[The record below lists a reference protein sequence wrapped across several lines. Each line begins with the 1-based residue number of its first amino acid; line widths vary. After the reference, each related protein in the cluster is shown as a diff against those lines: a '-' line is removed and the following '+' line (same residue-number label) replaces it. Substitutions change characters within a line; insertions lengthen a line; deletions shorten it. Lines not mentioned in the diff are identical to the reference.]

1 MLTELLGKGEFG
13 EVYLSIDKE
22 TNIKY
27 ATKKMKK
34 AYVNSPQIRKYFY
47 DEVGI
52 LQKMNHPN
60 IVRLYEVKEDDMYYY
75 LVFELCNGNSLSDC
89 LIGYQKRYGKP
100 FNQEITQYLMRQIVG
115 GIKYLN
121 EQHIVHRDL
130 KLANILVNFNTEQ
143 DKNQF
148 NMLNSKAKITDF
160 GFARYLAPGKVTY
173 SIVGT
178 PFNMA
183 PSILNNLNQ
192 NMQSKKPGG
201 ANNFGYDEKADIW
214 SLGTICYELLI
225 GKSTFDSYSMKE
237 LVQKVQKGNYTLP
250 VNLSKEVVSFINCM
264 LQYDPK
270 KRYSAEELFHHN
282 FLVKDV
288 KDFTPIDIEAVKK
301 KVERGR
307 LQLNVKENK
316 SIFELLHTD
325 GEEKVFQI
333 PKNQI
338 DKINEKEEKEQ
349 MDPLKRINTA
359 QDLGNRN
366 FQVQVVNIA
375 QNVDRR
381 LNRQVKSAYVT
392 NKNVPLKLEQLLEN
406 KEQII
411 SNGNNANEIKNVY
424 NGNEN
429 KLRVFQDNIP
439 NKDINELKIK
449 GNIEKE
455 ILDAWEEANND
466 FIYIERMFIPII
478 PGFQNP
484 LAKFESL
491 I

>member
-1 MLTELLGKGEFG
+1 
-13 EVYLSIDKE
+13 
-22 TNIKY
+22 
-27 ATKKMKK
+27 
-34 AYVNSPQIRKYFY
+34 
-47 DEVGI
+47 
-52 LQKMNHPN
+52 
-60 IVRLYEVKEDDMYYY
+60 
-75 LVFELCNGNSLSDC
+75 
-89 LIGYQKRYGKP
+89 
-100 FNQEITQYLMRQIVG
+100 
-115 GIKYLN
+115 
-121 EQHIVHRDL
+121 
-130 KLANILVNFNTEQ
+130 
-143 DKNQF
+143 
-148 NMLNSKAKITDF
+148 
-160 GFARYLAPGKVTY
+160 
-173 SIVGT
+173 
-178 PFNMA
+178 
-183 PSILNNLNQ
+183 
-192 NMQSKKPGG
+192 
-201 ANNFGYDEKADIW
+201 
-214 SLGTICYELLI
+214 
-225 GKSTFDSYSMKE
+225 MKE